1 MELDITRCFNGL
13 KVTANGSGVPW
24 QFFWFWSL
32 ATYTKTYLNRF
43 DNFNLGQSDSCC
55 SQSDENHRHVHLKS
69 PGVHTQ
75 CSDQK
80 RQWEIRVTG
89 NTFRSS
95 LNFGFF
101 ITGPSSLFA
110 DSTSPSE
117 LFRGILSW
125 KWSILLSSLYCVRRC
140 RNGRMPEYRGSLTPR
155 AHYVKL
161 NSSSKMRQPCTL
173 VMRLQWD

>member
-1 MELDITRCFNGL
+1 MIFLTGTKCKIRFIYVGFNQFQR
-13 KVTANGSGVPW
+13 KKSGVKNVWKLCPLREGRGSDAFILNFHFDYW
-24 QFFWFWSL
+24 NPSL
-32 ATYTKTYLNRF
+32 R
-43 DNFNLGQSDSCC
+43 S
-55 SQSDENHRHVHLKS
+55 
-69 PGVHTQ
+69 
-75 CSDQK
+75 
-80 RQWEIRVTG
+80 TG

-125 KWSILLSSLYCVRRC
+125 KWSIPLSPLYCVRRC

-173 VMRLQWD
+173 VMRLQ

>member
-1 MELDITRCFNGL
+1 MVFKKITLQNRYVELETPPPFM
-13 KVTANGSGVPW
+13 ANTILNFHFDYWNP
-24 QFFWFWSL
+24 SL
-32 ATYTKTYLNRF
+32 RL
-43 DNFNLGQSDSCC
+43 
-55 SQSDENHRHVHLKS
+55 
-69 PGVHTQ
+69 
-75 CSDQK
+75 
-80 RQWEIRVTG
+80 TG

-101 ITGPSSLFA
+101 IIGPSSLFA

-125 KWSILLSSLYCVRRC
+125 KRSIPLSSFYCVRRC

-161 NSSSKMRQPCTL
+161 NSSSKMRQPYTL
-173 VMRLQWD
+173 VMRLQ